1 MGRVRDQQITD
12 RWALYNG
19 DAMEVLPGL
28 HDDSVHL
35 AVYSPPFAY
44 GDEGTGGAGLY
55 KYSSSER
62 DLSNAGGLAEF
73 LEMYA
78 FFVAE
83 LHRVTMP
90 GRVNAVHC
98 MDTPMGNS
106 GGDALHD
113 FPGDVIRLHQR
124 LGFDFIARHM
134 IWKEPLAVRN
144 RTMRKD
150 LTHQTTVDDCTSAG
164 VASADQLLVFRKRGE
179 NPVPVTHPNGFLAYY
194 GASSPPAKVL
204 RFRGWT
210 GSQIQ
215 NEYSHWIWRQ
225 YASCVWDD
233 IRGNLGQWDQKAP
246 GHRDGC
252 DCPRCA
258 HVVRHDQARDEEDE
272 KHPHPLQLDV
282 PRRVIDMRTN
292 PGETVLSPFAGV
304 GSEIY
309 AAIELGRRGIGAE
322 LKPSYYRQAVK
333 NLASLDADVPE
344 QAEFDLLDADAPD
357 AEAS

>member
-1 MGRVRDQQITD
+1 VGRVKDQQVTD

-19 DAMEVLPGL
+19 DAMEVLPELATG
-28 HDDSVHL
+28 SVHL

-62 DLSNAGGLAEF
+62 DLSNAGGLAGF

-78 FFVAE
+78 FFVEE

-124 LGFDFIARHM
+124 LGFEFIARHV

-144 RTMRKD
+144 RTMVKD
-150 LTHQTTVDDCTSAG
+150 LTHKTIVDDCLSAG
-164 VASADQLLVFRKRGE
+164 VASADQLLVFRKRGTS
-179 NPVPVTHPNGFLAYY
+179 PVPVTHPHGFTAYH
-194 GASSPPAKVL
+194 GAARPPADVL
-204 RFRGWT
+204 RYRGHP
-210 GSQIQ
+210 GNQIENRYSQ
-215 NEYSHWIWRQ
+215 WVWRQ

-233 IRGNLGQWDQKAP
+233 IRGNLGQWD
-246 GHRDGC
+246 HRDVMAVL
-252 DCPRCA
+252 PHR
-258 HVVRHDQARDEEDE
+258 QARDEEDE
-272 KHPHPLQLDV
+272 KHVHPLQLDV

-292 PGETVLSPFAGV
+292 PGEIVVAPYAGV
-304 GSEIY
+304 GSELY
-309 AAIELGRRGIGAE
+309 AAVELGRRAIGGE

-333 NLASLDADVPE
+333 NLADLESAQPR
-344 QAEFDLLDADAPD
+344 QAELDLSFEAP
-357 AEAS
+357 APGR